1 MKEEEDDE
9 GTTLNVTVR
18 YSTKVNNNRTICI
31 MIPYLVQHYYYDSE
45 HSDGSRSVHHILCI
59 SIPNTLHI

>member
-1 MKEEEDDE
+1 MKEEEENE
-9 GTTLNVTVR
+9 GATLNVTVS

-45 HSDGSRSVHHILCI
+45 HLYGSRSVHHALCH
-59 SIPNTLHI
+59 SI